1 MHGLTLHTKQIF
13 RCTQLVRPGSKNLK
27 KKKNN
32 PHFTLLLRGGRTCSV
47 GKSGQLRGLLSDEA
61 VDSGEAASSRCAP
74 PGTEGAWGGCACICP
89 AREAGL
95 REEFEVLLACSKS
108 IPYPTRRGG
117 STPPRCSI
125 RTACRILCPKDRD
138 IGVYQY
144 YDKKD
149 PPATEHGVLEEKQR
163 LAESRDYP
171 WTLKNRRPEKLRDS
185 LKELEELMQN
195 SQCVLSK
202 WRNKYVCQLLFGSG
216 VLVWLSLSGPQ
227 LEKVV
232 IDRSLV
238 GKLISDT
245 ISDALLTDSFII
257 LTFLAQNKLCFIQFT
272 KKMDSPDINKR
283 LEKLSALDYKV
294 SYYDISGPANKTTE
308 RHLAI
313 NCAQDIVVCWWPLVS
328 DEAWP
333 WTPIS
338 SEKDR
343 ANLLLLGCA
352 QGRLEVLSSVRTE
365 GNPLDVRFGA
375 GHPRRILTVERSSG
389 ADAEPVADSC
399 VYEYVRNKIHCLS
412 VTRIPLRAKAI
423 SCGQDPSEDKLVLG
437 CEDSSIV
444 LYDTHRR
451 VTLLAQ
457 AELLPSLIS
466 CHPSGAILLV
476 GSNQGEL
483 QVFDMALSPI
493 SIQLLA
499 EDCLPS
505 EALHLNGFFHVP
517 SSLVHM
523 QWVAPPSAPQKLD
536 RGDIYDRLFLRFHR
550 GPLGVLSFKLGILTQ
565 GQLGLVDI
573 IFQYIH
579 YDEICEAI
587 NILNSMNWDSQGP
600 QCLVSM
606 SAIVNH
612 LLRQRLTPEREA
624 QLEASLG
631 TFYAP
636 TRPLL
641 DATIL
646 EYRDPVSK
654 YARRFFHHLLR
665 YQRFEKAFLLAVDI
679 GARDLFMDIH
689 YLALDK
695 GELALA
701 EVARKRAC
709 DIDAESI
716 SSGVDLLEPL
726 DRRDMLNEAF
736 AGLSLAPENTFASN
750 LPSVG
755 PKQRHII
762 QQKMPNGSSN
772 REMIDRRTEH
782 ENNICTGSLLISSYN
797 AEGELKEDCRAQ
809 DVGDGGSLK
818 MVHFGLV

>member
-1 MHGLTLHTKQIF
+1 MSFCLTELHLWSLKNTLHI
-13 RCTQLVRPGSKNLK
+13 G
-27 KKKNN
+27 
-32 PHFTLLLRGGRTCSV
+32 
-47 GKSGQLRGLLSDEA
+47 
-61 VDSGEAASSRCAP
+61 
-74 PGTEGAWGGCACICP
+74 
-89 AREAGL
+89 
-95 REEFEVLLACSKS
+95 
-108 IPYPTRRGG
+108 
-117 STPPRCSI
+117 
-125 RTACRILCPKDRD
+125 DRD

-149 PPATEHGVLEEKQR
+149 LPATEHGNLEEKQK

-202 WRNKYVCQLLFGSG
+202 WKNKSVCQLLFGSG
-216 VLVWLSLSGPQ
+216 VLVSLSLSGPQ

-257 LTFLAQNKLCFIQFT
+257 LSFLVQNKLCFIQFS

-283 LEKLSALDYKV
+283 LEKLSALDYKI
-294 SYYDISGPANKTTE
+294 SYYELPGPVNRTAE
-308 RHLAI
+308 RRLAI
-313 NCAQDIVVCWWPLVS
+313 NCIQDMVVCWWPLVS
-328 DEAWP
+328 DDAWP
-333 WTPIS
+333 WAPIS

-343 ANLLLLGCA
+343 ANLLLLGYT
-352 QGRLEVLSSVRTE
+352 QGKLEVLSSVRTE
-365 GNPLDVRFGA
+365 WDPLDVRFGTKQ
-375 GHPRRILTVERSSG
+375 PYQVFTVEQSVSV
-389 ADAEPVADSC
+389 DKEPMADSC
-399 VYEYVRNKIHCLS
+399 IYECVRNKIHCMS
-412 VTRIPLRAKAI
+412 VTRIPLRSKAI
-423 SCGQDPSEDKLVLG
+423 SCCRSVTEDKLILG
-437 CEDSSIV
+437 CEDSSVV
-444 LYDTHRR
+444 LYETHRR

-483 QVFDMALSPI
+483 QIFDMALSPI
-493 SIQLLA
+493 NIQLLA
-499 EDCLPS
+499 EDCLPR
-505 EALHLNGFFHVP
+505 ETLQFNKFFDVS
-517 SSLVHM
+517 SSLVQM
-523 QWVAPPSAPQKLD
+523 QWIAPLVVSQKPEN
-536 RGDIYDRLFLRFHR
+536 RHIYDLLFLRFDR
-550 GPLGVLSFKLGILTQ
+550 GPLGVLLFKLGILTQ

-573 IFQYIH
+573 VFQYIH
-579 YDEICEAI
+579 CDEIYEAI
-587 NILNSMNWDSQGP
+587 NILSSMNWDTLGQ
-600 QCLVSM
+600 QCFISM

-641 DATIL
+641 DTTIL
-646 EYRDPVSK
+646 EYRDQISR

-701 EVARKRAC
+701 EVARKKAN

-716 SSGVDLLEPL
+716 TSGVELLGPL
-726 DRRDMLNEAF
+726 DRGDMLNEAF
-736 AGLSLAPENTFASN
+736 VGLSLASQGEDSFQDN
-750 LPSVG
+750 LPSFG
-755 PKQRHII
+755 SIHRHSI
-762 QQKMPNGSSN
+762 QQKILKGSSN
-772 REMIDRRTEH
+772 RQVIDRRNGPEKD
-782 ENNICTGSLLISSYN
+782 ICAGSLMTYTCN
-797 AEGELKEDCRAQ
+797 AEGHWRWWFSQ
-809 DVGDGGSLK
+809 NGSLW
-818 MVHFGLV
+818 FGVKNELFFFNFKKKSAFFMT